1 MIIVTGQ
8 TATGKTR
15 LALELAKKYNIGEEL
30 NLIPEIRDPK
40 DLISLLYIIP
50 GIIVLGF
57 IVFGIILALLNP
69 SAVDSL
75 NDNSLGFN
83 LIDRI
88 VSLFL
93 FAIYMGTI
101 EAITKGRSIGKYIT
115 GTKAVNNDGSL
126 ISIST

>member
-1 MIIVTGQ
+1 V
-8 TATGKTR
+8 
-15 LALELAKKYNIGEEL
+15 
-30 NLIPEIRDPK
+30 
-40 DLISLLYIIP
+40 
-50 GIIVLGF
+50 
-57 IVFGIILALLNP
+57 
-69 SAVDSL
+69 
-75 NDNSLGFN
+75 FN

-126 ISIST
+126 ISISTAFKRGFSRAVPFEPFSALGSPSLPWHDKWTDTYVIDIKQSGL